1 MATRI
6 RRNTTSFAV
15 NGVDRV
21 IGRIYTLILI
31 LLAVEMSV
39 NALAQVEF
47 AVQPLFWTFYI
58 AVMATFI
65 GTLLNFWAGSGN
77 HLWYRI
83 HSLTF
88 MAAVL
93 SWPLQVRDVT
103 LLPENF
109 HPWMWWGLAIVL
121 IGFVLSFHGWVSFAV
136 LVTVPVFWFFARQQP
151 AYGSASTF
159 LALQDA
165 LYVGLF
171 VAAITALIQFTRN
184 SANKVDLASQLATE
198 VATERARLDAIET
211 ERARIDA
218 LVHDSVLTTLL
229 VAANAKTR
237 AEQESAAK
245 LAGEALFRL
254 EEARDAG
261 ADQEETSASSL
272 FEALASAAARVD
284 AGISI
289 NKSIT
294 ANTSIPGQVASAI
307 SEATLQAVANSVTH
321 AGTRATRELHL
332 KSNARGVKIVIKD
345 DGRGF
350 RPSRVPKNRLGI
362 RLSIRSRLEMIG
374 GKAKVD
380 SSPGQGTTVILEWD
394 AK

>member
-6 RRNTTSFAV
+6 RHNTTSFAV
-15 NGVDRV
+15 NSVDRV

-31 LLAVEMSV
+31 MLAVEMSA
-39 NALAQVEF
+39 NALSQVRF
-47 AVQPLFWTFYI
+47 TIQPLFWTFFI
-58 AVMATFI
+58 AVMATFV
-65 GTLLNFWAGSGN
+65 GTLLNFWVGSGN
-77 HLWYRI
+77 HIWYRI

-88 MAAVL
+88 MAAVI

-103 LLPENF
+103 SLPDPF

-121 IGFVLSFHGWVSFAV
+121 IGFVLSFHGVLSFAV
-136 LVTVPVFWFFARQQP
+136 LVIVPVFWFFARQQP

-171 VAAITALIQFTRN
+171 VAAVTSLIQFTRN

-229 VAANAKTR
+229 VAASAKTR
-237 AEQESAAK
+237 PEQESAAK
-245 LAGEALFRL
+245 LAGEALVRL
-254 EEARDAG
+254 EDARDAG
-261 ADQEETSASSL
+261 IDQEETSASSL
-272 FEALASAAARVD
+272 FEALASAAERVD
-284 AGISI
+284 AAIAISR
-289 NKSIT
+289 SIT
-294 ANTSIPGQVASAI
+294 ANASIPGQVASALT
-307 SEATLQAVANSVTH
+307 EATLQAVSNSGTH
-321 AGTRATRELHL
+321 AGQRASRELHL
-332 KSNARGVKIVIKD
+332 KSNARGVKIVVKD

-362 RLSIRSRLEMIG
+362 RLSIRGRLEMIG

-380 SSPGQGTTVILEWD
+380 SSPGQGTTVIIEWD
-394 AK
+394 VK